1 MTRATIIGIT
11 TLVWSA
17 GFAATGAFVYTV
29 TEPLPPPPPKIVTP
43 SVAAS
48 PPRLS
53 HDWRERTIVL
63 PPVDIVGEIPHHAPP
78 KIAQPVAQPS
88 PPPPAKPHE
97 IHCSEWRPLEQG
109 SASVQICD

>member
-29 TEPLPPPPPKIVTP
+29 TEPVPPPAAKIVTP
-43 SVAAS
+43 TVAAS
-48 PPRLS
+48 PPLRVS

-63 PPVDIVGEIPHHAPP
+63 PTVEIVGELPHHAPP
-78 KIAQPVAQPS
+78 KLAQPT
-88 PPPPAKPHE
+88 PPPPAQAKPHE
-97 IHCSEWRPLEQG
+97 VHCSDWRPLEQG
-109 SASVQICD
+109 SASVQICE